1 MDKKMVS
8 LRINDIPV
16 TVPEG
21 TTVLEA
27 ARSAGFNIPSLCYLK
42 DVNEIGACRICVVEV
57 KGAKSLVAS
66 CVYPVAEGMEVHTNT
81 ERVRQSRRLTLELIL
96 SNHRMDCLTCARNA
110 HCELRQLASDLCID
124 AALLPGGEE
133 ARHIPGVQGQGTH
146 GKRAAG
152 RDASA
157 VIGHKLRRA
166 AADVGQQAG
175 RSAASRGGALEGKRG
190 LVRAGEDLHGQA
202 GHLPYGLHSVL
213 GVDNVAQRGGA
224 EDVQVM
230 EAEVIQQGAEPGQ
243 RPAGHQDAAVG
254 ERAVLDIACQPGHHF
269 FVQQQ
274 LELRPLPAVD
284 GQPDGVGA
292 YVRNAAFHGKHL
304 ALFGLVC
311 IRLSLRAFRADING
325 IYESFTWD
333 PCPYPPR
340 RRPPGSRLPVPRAGR
355 RSAPDCPPAR

>member
-1 MDKKMVS
+1 MHPVGRGAQDLPKRVPVPFFQS
-8 LRINDIPV
+8 L
-16 TVPEG
+16 
-21 TTVLEA
+21 
-27 ARSAGFNIPSLCYLK
+27 
-42 DVNEIGACRICVVEV
+42 V
-57 KGAKSLVAS
+57 KGLQLSGGDD
-66 CVYPVAEGMEVHTNT
+66 PVV
-81 ERVRQSRRLTLELIL
+81 RVRSGQVVAQLGGGPYG
-96 SNHRMDCLTCARNA
+96 AA
-110 HCELRQLASDLCID
+110 HAGQVPAPDLGGPGALQLGLHLLPNG